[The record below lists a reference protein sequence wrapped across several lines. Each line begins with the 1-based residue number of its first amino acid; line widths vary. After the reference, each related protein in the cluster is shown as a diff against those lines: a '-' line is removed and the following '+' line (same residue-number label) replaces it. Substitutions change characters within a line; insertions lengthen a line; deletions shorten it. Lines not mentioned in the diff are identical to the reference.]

1 MINILNDL
9 ARLSKLNFRHNSL
22 FFRKLK
28 KKPPKKLDHLMT
40 QLHDEEFSK
49 INCLDCAN
57 CCKTTSPIFTNRD
70 ISRISK
76 YLKMKQSK
84 FVSKYLHLDSD
95 NDFVLNSSPCIFL
108 ANDNICNIYD
118 VRPKACREY
127 PHTNR
132 KDFHKIANL
141 TMKNIEICPA
151 AYKIVE
157 KLKIRLNKN

>member
-1 MINILNDL
+1 MMNILNDL
-9 ARLSKLNFRHNSL
+9 ARISSLNFKNNSQ
-22 FFRKLK
+22 FFKRLK
-28 KKPPKKLDHLMT
+28 KKPPKKLDQLML
-40 QLHDEEFSK
+40 QLHEDQFSK
-49 INCLDCAN
+49 IDCLECAN

-76 YLKMKQSK
+76 YLKMKQSN

-95 NDFVLNSSPCIFL
+95 NDYILNSSPCIFL
-108 ANDNICNIYD
+108 ANDNTCNIYN
-118 VRPKACREY
+118 VRPKACSEY

-132 KDFHKIANL
+132 KDFHKIADL

-157 KLKIRLNKN
+157 KLKISLSKY